1 MPPRKKHKSAPQVSV
16 PDRIGDL
23 PDCILQHV
31 LSFLPAQA
39 AVRTCVLARRW
50 RDLWRSTR
58 ALRIVNLHDEIQYI
72 RKFVDH
78 LLILRER
85 TDLDTVEIKL
95 SCEYWE
101 EDVAY
106 VNLWIRF
113 AVMYNVRVL
122 TLHVSHRYLHLHD
135 LPLASRHL
143 TTLDLYGLDLEKNV
157 LDFASCPALENL
169 KMTRCEIYAA
179 MLYIFRRDV
188 KHCPIFSKLK
198 TLVLN
203 EYWCEAP
210 DFSPLACILKKSPVL
225 EKLTL
230 QLFSKGPNHKVE
242 IKGCYSSTEKSSA
255 ISEHLNIVEI
265 KCNVVDE
272 KILKVMK
279 FLKAFNILGREGEE
293 KSERRSGLDL
303 SFIDVRT
310 EFIDGSSEGAAAQP
324 VRGGAMPPGRRPEGA
339 PPPVYGSGTRYFTL
353 EINHGGYFLGEGCNR
368 SYVNGH
374 VIWYDEVDSLTW
386 SPVMLENIVEEIG
399 YEMSGR
405 IKAHYC
411 IPFLTVMRNGL
422 REIRDEYDTD
432 QMVTFVGCGYQFIS
446 VYLDHDESLRTR
458 DWDDVVQFP
467 VAPLPAVISPI
478 KPIQVVNAGDDPV
491 AEEAN
496 EHAIHPVGGT
506 VRQRKRARKEE
517 AYVHEVD
524 ESDEEDEADSVD
536 EDSDYDPG
544 DILDSEYDINEGDD
558 DLYED
563 NVDGE
568 DEDVT
573 VEKRSFDKE
582 KGGSSTEK
590 GKEKICKEEDSEG
603 EDLWAPDS
611 DEETRPARL
620 NTFREQDLKNPQFHV
635 GQLFDSVEMLR
646 RAVQAYSCINMQDIK
661 MPVNDRTRLR
671 AKCEGHCSWYLWASY
686 DNRHKCFM
694 VKKYIKKHSCSKT
707 FKVHAFSSRFLA
719 NKYLET
725 FRADQDMSTKNFSR
739 IVQKDWNMTP
749 SRPKLQ
755 RARRLAMKMI
765 YGDEEG
771 QYKLLWDYANEI
783 RRSNPGSTFYLS
795 LDQNARFRR
804 AYMCLEASKRGFL
817 TGCRPIIFVDGCHI
831 KTRYR
836 GQLLTAVGMD
846 PNDCIFPIAIAA
858 VEVEDTENWV
868 WFLETLKHD
877 LGIVNTTPWTVMSDK
892 HKGLISAVRIV
903 FPDSEH
909 RFCVRHMWQNFSQLF
924 RGDVLK
930 NQLWKIARSS
940 TVTRFEANMA
950 AMKVLHPGA
959 WAWLDE
965 LDPKTWV
972 RAFQSD
978 LPKCDV
984 LLNNNCV
991 VFNKYI
997 LEARELPVMSMFDK
1011 IKCQIMTRHYN
1022 KQKEEDKWPGDICP
1036 KIKKRVEK
1044 NVDLAKNCFV
1054 DGAGDGMFQ
1063 VSEVWSSTP
1072 IDYIV
1077 DLKSKTCTC
1086 NRWQKS
1092 GIPCPHVLSCMREER
1107 KDPLSLVDTCY
1118 STEMHKRAYG
1128 TIVYPCKDKTEWEKV
1143 DGPPILPPLF
1153 TKHVGRP
1160 TKSRRKT
1167 PGEVDCRGGGKRMS
1181 RHGVIMH
1188 CSYCSRP
1195 DHNKKGCYWLKN
1207 GLPPPEASQMNAPLP
1222 MQPNAQVPPPSQS
1235 TAPQEQPPEARSDT
1249 RVPYQDSMVDT
1260 MAQQRPPVRNVEA
1273 MPTPESTFI
1282 AAAHTM
1288 ATQGQTSSSTTLRQ
1302 GELAQKL
1309 LAMQQQ
1315 KNKAMEDRKLAILE
1329 AKYEAQVKKIEEAA
1343 KRRAEQEKR
1352 KAELAQAR
1360 AAEVAAKREKK
1371 KQDAEINKLAKA
1383 RTKEIIADV
1392 KRELAEKRKQEAAE
1406 NKKQEVADK
1415 KKQAH
1420 LRRIP
1425 VIKMVLLPLSL
1436 QWLKKCA
1443 CLMS

>member
-1 MPPRKKHKSAPQVSV
+1 
-16 PDRIGDL
+16 
-23 PDCILQHV
+23 
-31 LSFLPAQA
+31 
-39 AVRTCVLARRW
+39 
-50 RDLWRSTR
+50 
-58 ALRIVNLHDEIQYI
+58 
-72 RKFVDH
+72 
-78 LLILRER
+78 
-85 TDLDTVEIKL
+85 
-95 SCEYWE
+95 
-101 EDVAY
+101 
-106 VNLWIRF
+106 
-113 AVMYNVRVL
+113 
-122 TLHVSHRYLHLHD
+122 
-135 LPLASRHL
+135 
-143 TTLDLYGLDLEKNV
+143 
-157 LDFASCPALENL
+157 
-169 KMTRCEIYAA
+169 
-179 MLYIFRRDV
+179 
-188 KHCPIFSKLK
+188 
-198 TLVLN
+198 
-203 EYWCEAP
+203 
-210 DFSPLACILKKSPVL
+210 
-225 EKLTL
+225 
-230 QLFSKGPNHKVE
+230 
-242 IKGCYSSTEKSSA
+242 
-255 ISEHLNIVEI
+255 
-265 KCNVVDE
+265 
-272 KILKVMK
+272 
-279 FLKAFNILGREGEE
+279 
-293 KSERRSGLDL
+293 
-303 SFIDVRT
+303 
-310 EFIDGSSEGAAAQP
+310 
-324 VRGGAMPPGRRPEGA
+324 
-339 PPPVYGSGTRYFTL
+339 
-353 EINHGGYFLGEGCNR
+353 
-368 SYVNGH
+368 
-374 VIWYDEVDSLTW
+374 
-386 SPVMLENIVEEIG
+386 MLENIVEEIG

-432 QMVTFVGCGYQFIS
+432 QMATFVGCGYQFIS

-478 KPIQVVNAGDDPV
+478 KPIQVVNAGADPV

-620 NTFREQDLKNPQFHV
+620 NTFREQDLKKPQFHV

-646 RAVQAYSCINMQDIK
+646 RVVQAYSCINRQDIK

-694 VKKYIKKHSCSKT
+694 VKKYIKKHSCSNT

-719 NKYLET
+719 NKYMET

-795 LDQNARFRR
+795 LDQNA
-804 AYMCLEASKRGFL
+804 
-817 TGCRPIIFVDGCHI
+817 
-831 KTRYR
+831 
-836 GQLLTAVGMD
+836 
-846 PNDCIFPIAIAA
+846 
-858 VEVEDTENWV
+858 
-868 WFLETLKHD
+868 
-877 LGIVNTTPWTVMSDK
+877 
-892 HKGLISAVRIV
+892 
-903 FPDSEH
+903 
-909 RFCVRHMWQNFSQLF
+909 
-924 RGDVLK
+924 
-930 NQLWKIARSS
+930 
-940 TVTRFEANMA
+940 
-950 AMKVLHPGA
+950 
-959 WAWLDE
+959 
-965 LDPKTWV
+965 
-972 RAFQSD
+972 
-978 LPKCDV
+978 
-984 LLNNNCV
+984 
-991 VFNKYI
+991 
-997 LEARELPVMSMFDK
+997 
-1011 IKCQIMTRHYN
+1011 RHYN

-1092 GIPCPHVLSCMREER
+1092 GIPCPHVLSCIREER

-1128 TIVYPCKDKTEWEKV
+1128 TIVYPCKDKIEWEKV
-1143 DGPPILPPLF
+1143 DGPPILPSLF

-1195 DHNKKGCYWLKN
+1195 EHNKKGCYWLKN

-1288 ATQGQTSSSTTLRQ
+1288 
-1302 GELAQKL
+1302 
-1309 LAMQQQ
+1309 
-1315 KNKAMEDRKLAILE
+1315 
-1329 AKYEAQVKKIEEAA
+1329 V
-1343 KRRAEQEKR
+1343 
-1352 KAELAQAR
+1352 
-1360 AAEVAAKREKK
+1360 
-1371 KQDAEINKLAKA
+1371 
-1383 RTKEIIADV
+1383 
-1392 KRELAEKRKQEAAE
+1392 
-1406 NKKQEVADK
+1406 
-1415 KKQAH
+1415 
-1420 LRRIP
+1420 
-1425 VIKMVLLPLSL
+1425 
-1436 QWLKKCA
+1436 
-1443 CLMS
+1443 

>member
-1 MPPRKKHKSAPQVSV
+1 MHLSYSQRQRRRRPAARHPPVRPSHHLFDAMPPRKKHKSAPQVSV

-179 MLYIFRRDV
+179 ML
-188 KHCPIFSKLK
+188 
-198 TLVLN
+198 
-203 EYWCEAP
+203 
-210 DFSPLACILKKSPVL
+210 
-225 EKLTL
+225 
-230 QLFSKGPNHKVE
+230 GPNHKVE

-694 VKKYIKKHSCSKT
+694 
-707 FKVHAFSSRFLA
+707 
-719 NKYLET
+719 
-725 FRADQDMSTKNFSR
+725 
-739 IVQKDWNMTP
+739 
-749 SRPKLQ
+749 
-755 RARRLAMKMI
+755 
-765 YGDEEG
+765 
-771 QYKLLWDYANEI
+771 
-783 RRSNPGSTFYLS
+783 
-795 LDQNARFRR
+795 
-804 AYMCLEASKRGFL
+804 
-817 TGCRPIIFVDGCHI
+817 
-831 KTRYR
+831 
-836 GQLLTAVGMD
+836 
-846 PNDCIFPIAIAA
+846 
-858 VEVEDTENWV
+858 
-868 WFLETLKHD
+868 
-877 LGIVNTTPWTVMSDK
+877 
-892 HKGLISAVRIV
+892 GLISAVRIV